1 MATPA
6 IYVSPQARDG
16 IGATDTATLD
26 PLTHCAGWGLNPVSA
41 VTQAA
46 SAGFFFFSF
55 LNLNFKGFLFF
66 VFLFKASLAD
76 YGSSQARVELELQ
89 LWAYPQPCRS
99 EPHLQPTPQLMATVN
114 P

>member
-46 SAGFFFFSF
+46 SAGFFFFF
-55 LNLNFKGFLFF
+55 FFK
-66 VFLFKASLAD
+66 FKF
-76 YGSSQARVELELQ
+76 
-89 LWAYPQPCRS
+89 
-99 EPHLQPTPQLMATVN
+99 
-114 P
+114 